1 MSAAPASISA
11 PNLAATRPP
20 INPWIVAIVVT
31 LATFMELLDTA
42 IANVAL
48 PHIAGGLAVSYDEST
63 WVLTSYLVSN
73 AVVLPLSAWLSR
85 VFGRKRYYMACV
97 LLFTASSL
105 LCGLA
110 PSLGLLIFFR
120 VLQGVGGGGLA
131 PVEQAIL
138 VDTFPSNKRPAAFAL
153 YSMAIVT
160 APAIGP
166 PLGGWITDSWSWRW
180 VFFINIP
187 IGILSLILTKR
198 LVSDPPEF
206 TRQVQAARRAGKLK
220 IDGLGIVLVALGFAC
235 LEVVLDRGQTE
246 DWFESNFILI
256 FFTVAIV
263 ALIIATVWEW
273 RHPDPVVEIRLLG
286 ERNFAIANFF
296 YFLFGFTLFG
306 STVLIPQML
315 QSLYG
320 YTATDAGLVLGPGAM
335 VIVVLAPVMVR
346 LLPRVGV
353 KPMIAAG
360 YFIFALSM
368 WYYASFNL
376 GTDYKH
382 EAFARAVQG
391 LGIAPLF
398 IPVSQLAYSFLPKEK
413 NNKASSL
420 TNLFRNQGAS
430 FGIAFAT
437 TVVARRT
444 QYHRSV
450 LVAHA
455 TPLSARYQEVLT
467 SLSAYFAR
475 NGFTA
480 ADASLRAHAQL
491 GRIVD
496 QQASFLASLDCF
508 WLLGCACIIGAPLVF
523 FTRKF
528 GSAGPGT
535 GH

>member
-1 MSAAPASISA
+1 
-11 PNLAATRPP
+11 
-20 INPWIVAIVVT
+20 
-31 LATFMELLDTA
+31 
-42 IANVAL
+42 
-48 PHIAGGLAVSYDEST
+48 
-63 WVLTSYLVSN
+63 
-73 AVVLPLSAWLSR
+73 
-85 VFGRKRYYMACV
+85 
-97 LLFTASSL
+97 
-105 LCGLA
+105 
-110 PSLGLLIFFR
+110 
-120 VLQGVGGGGLA
+120 
-131 PVEQAIL
+131 
-138 VDTFPSNKRPAAFAL
+138 
-153 YSMAIVT
+153 
-160 APAIGP
+160 
-166 PLGGWITDSWSWRW
+166 
-180 VFFINIP
+180 
-187 IGILSLILTKR
+187 
-198 LVSDPPEF
+198 
-206 TRQVQAARRAGKLK
+206 
-220 IDGLGIVLVALGFAC
+220 
-235 LEVVLDRGQTE
+235 
-246 DWFESNFILI
+246 
-256 FFTVAIV
+256 
-263 ALIIATVWEW
+263 
-273 RHPDPVVEIRLLG
+273 
-286 ERNFAIANFF
+286 
-296 YFLFGFTLFG
+296 
-306 STVLIPQML
+306 
-315 QSLYG
+315 
-320 YTATDAGLVLGPGAM
+320 
-335 VIVVLAPVMVR
+335 
-346 LLPRVGV
+346 
-353 KPMIAAG
+353 MIAAG